1 MPKIIKN
8 IREQLL
14 AETRAQVER
23 QGYGSTTIRSVAN
36 ARGIAVGT
44 VYNYF
49 PSKDLMIAS
58 YMEEDWKQSL
68 AKMKARCG
76 ESAEAFLRR
85 VYNGLKRFMR
95 QHKSL
100 FSDKEAKQSYAAAF
114 PLYHGRLRRQIAS
127 LILPLCHEKEERD
140 RKYLAAFIA
149 ESVITWAQAGTPFD
163 TLYGVLKKLIRED
176 NDHEQL

>member
-1 MPKIIKN
+1 MPKILEKV
-8 IREQLL
+8 REQLL
-14 AETRAQVER
+14 AEAERQIVER
-23 QGYGSTTIRSVAN
+23 GYARTTIRSVAG
-36 ARGIAVGT
+36 ACGIAVGT